1 MMRFCYFPELYLPI
15 CITYVDSVLVIR
27 CVSPF
32 AVVCIVESVGRV
44 HGDVFDVITNIH
56 GNFLKVSMLQLI
68 ADVQELFVKASL
80 MSMTI

>member
-1 MMRFCYFPELYLPI
+1 
-15 CITYVDSVLVIR
+15 
-27 CVSPF
+27 
-32 AVVCIVESVGRV
+32 VVCIVESVGRV

-68 ADVQELFVKASL
+68 VDVQELFVKASL